1 MRETIE
7 EAAENNYPD
16 GDDWTIA
23 QAVIRRLAFKKG
35 AKWQQEQDKNKFS
48 EEDLSEAYSQGWMTR
63 ERFDDLSPEI
73 VYPKGLDY
81 EEKQEYSFNLWLRKY
96 KQRIV

>member
-48 EEDLSEAYSQGWMTR
+48 EEDMKQAFLDGMFYSSGDTVDNAIKEWFEQ
-63 ERFDDLSPEI
+63 FSKL
-73 VYPKGLDY
+73 KL
-81 EEKQEYSFNLWLRKY
+81 
-96 KQRIV
+96 